1 MSGSADTSCWISPIG
16 KIGVRSSGPAGWPVC
31 GVSGGGGG
39 SPGRSAAMLTQ
50 WVGIS
55 TDMRRCYALAD
66 PAGMDQRQSGVLGH
80 MLLIPTMI
88 FIAVIEL
95 VSRVSQRRAIG

>member
-1 MSGSADTSCWISPIG
+1 MSGSADTSCPISPIG
-16 KIGVRSSGPAGWPVC
+16 KIGVRSSGPAGCPVC
-31 GVSGGGGG
+31 GLSGGGGG

-55 TDMRRCYALAD
+55 TDMGRCYALAD
-66 PAGMDQRQSGVLGH
+66 AAGMDSRQPGVLGH

-88 FIAVIEL
+88 FVAVIEL
-95 VSRVSQRRAIG
+95 ASRFTERRAT